1 MIREKSGDCR
11 VLETEIANIELF
23 STKFSSEKREVRVE
37 EKQERKC
44 YENVHLWVYKKKSG
58 YLLTESV
65 KRKTKGTNQ
74 RQTTTCVELNLSR
87 KTD

>member
-11 VLETEIANIELF
+11 VSETEIANIKLF

-44 YENVHLWVYKKKSG
+44 YENV
-58 YLLTESV
+58 YL
-65 KRKTKGTNQ
+65 
-74 RQTTTCVELNLSR
+74 
-87 KTD
+87 